1 MFPNFTTLLELALL
15 AGSPKIIIDSDCN
28 SMLLLLSF
36 SFWFMLTFGE
46 KMKITNTQNL
56 PAPVV
61 ELLKRNYYTK
71 GASQYS
77 VTELMS
83 PPQIRRLREQYDN
96 EIEIDVI
103 DLFATQFGTF
113 MHGKLEAKEIEG
125 YINEERL
132 FAEVDGITISGA
144 IDLQKIEEGG
154 VKVIDYKFVKAWS
167 VMQNKV
173 EWEIQLNVY
182 KWLVETVKRRK
193 VTGLQICAFIK
204 DYSKWESK
212 EGYPQAPIVM
222 IDIPTWDSVR
232 AETYVRERLEMHR
245 TAKMAQDF
253 GEELQLCTDEERW
266 AKETTYAVKR
276 EGRKT
281 AIRVF
286 KTIEEA
292 TELAEKEKGYVETR
306 QGEYTRCAEN
316 FCGVAKWCAQYQ
328 GELNV
333 TP

>member
-1 MFPNFTTLLELALL
+1 MQ
-15 AGSPKIIIDSDCN
+15 
-28 SMLLLLSF
+28 
-36 SFWFMLTFGE
+36 
-46 KMKITNTQNL
+46 ITNKQNL

-83 PPQIRRLREQYDN
+83 PPQIRRLREQYDDV
-96 EIEIDVI
+96 IEIDVI

-113 MHGKLEAKEIEG
+113 MHGKLEAKEVEG
-125 YINEERL
+125 YLNEERL

-144 IDLQKIEEGG
+144 IDLQKIEDHG
-154 VKVIDYKFVKAWS
+154 VTVIDYKFVKAWS
-167 VMQNKV
+167 VMQNKS
-173 EWEIQLNVY
+173 EWETQLNVY

-193 VTGLQICAFIK
+193 VVGLQICAFVK

-222 IDIPTWDSVR
+222 IEIPMWDSVR

-245 TAKMAQDF
+245 HAKMSQDF
-253 GEELQLCTDEERW
+253 GEELQPCTDEERW

-306 QGEYTRCAEN
+306 KGEYTRCAEN
-316 FCGVAKWCAQYQ
+316 FCGVAQWCAQYQ
-328 GELNV
+328 GELND